1 MKKALFSVLLFG
13 LVFLSTCV
21 SFQNE
26 YEDYWV
32 IEKSRYNKIDLA
44 HQIYMK
50 KHKKIQRWY
59 ITQMIVLA
67 KVKE

>member
-13 LVFLSTCV
+13 LVFLSACV

-32 IEKSRYNKIDLA
+32 IENPDIIKLDLA

-50 KHKKIQRWY
+50 STRRSNDGTLLK
-59 ITQMIVLA
+59 
-67 KVKE
+67 